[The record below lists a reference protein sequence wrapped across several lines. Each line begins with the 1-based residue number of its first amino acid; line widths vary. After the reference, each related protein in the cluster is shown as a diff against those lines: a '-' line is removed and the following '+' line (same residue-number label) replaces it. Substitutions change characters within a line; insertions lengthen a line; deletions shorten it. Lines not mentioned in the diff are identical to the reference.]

1 MSELKEHLFV
11 PYSELTEGDELTDD
25 FAIAKSY
32 YRKDEADKV
41 IAELEKKIEIYEDLG
56 SCKKGCPALRHNQRR
71 VERELYKIKLKD
83 EAIAKLEAENAA
95 LKEEHRWR
103 DVSQEKPEDGEIVW
117 AYNKSL
123 KQIAKVLHYG
133 ECRFVLASD
142 HGCFFDGDLWM
153 PMNTPKAPEDK

>member
-1 MSELKEHLFV
+1 MSELKAETIV
-11 PYSELTEGDELTDD
+11 PQGSTVTLQMYPK
-25 FAIAKSY
+25 A
-32 YRKDEADKV
+32 EADKV

-71 VERELYKIKLKD
+71 VESELYKIKLKD
-83 EAIAKLEAENAA
+83 EAIAKLEAENAS

-103 DVSQEKPEDGEIVW
+103 EVSQEKPEDGEIVW

-123 KQIAKVLHYG
+123 KQIVKALHYG
-133 ECRFVLASD
+133 ECRFALASD